1 MFRYIICLIT
11 ILAFTSNI
19 IAGTREESIPDNKY
33 IEYGK
38 KYNYIY
44 KVCGTYKDGKLFCAS
59 AVIIDRHWII
69 TAAHVVNNARFCVVH
84 QDNKANVVD
93 EIIIHKNFNIDKFGS
108 TDLALGY
115 MEKPIDLNF
124 YPSLYEENNEQGKI
138 CSIVGYGFTGN
149 FKTGAIIG
157 DDKKRAGTN
166 MIQYIDRD
174 LLICNASQPN
184 DKDSTGL
191 EFLIASGDSG
201 GGLFIDGKL
210 AGINSGVM
218 AADRKADSSYGDESI
233 HSRISSN
240 IGWIKDNIKLK
251 KTQRE

>member
-1 MFRYIICLIT
+1 MCC
-11 ILAFTSNI
+11 
-19 IAGTREESIPDNKY
+19 AGTGEESIPDHKY

-38 KYNYIY
+38 KYKCVY
-44 KVCGTYKDGKLFCAS
+44 KICGTYKDGKLFCAS
-59 AVIIDRHWII
+59 AIVIDRHWII
-69 TAAHVVNNARFCVVH
+69 TAAHVVNNARFCVVS
-84 QDNKANVVD
+84 QDDKANMVD
-93 EIIIHKNFNIDKFGS
+93 EIIVHENFNPNKFGS
-108 TDLALGY
+108 TDMALGY

-201 GGLFIDGKL
+201 GGLFIDGRL
-210 AGINSGVM
+210 AGINSGVL
-218 AADRKADSSYGDESI
+218 AADKIADSSYTDESA
-233 HSRISSN
+233 HTRISTN
-240 IGWIKDNIKLK
+240 IRWIKEKMKSMNLRIK
-251 KTQRE
+251 